1 MPAFNRFGRQYRS
14 DLADE
19 AAARKFAQETADKT
33 GRRIVITDENGKEIC
48 TVKPAPR
55 RNEVTLFRPKTC

>member
-1 MPAFNRFGRQYRS
+1 MPAFNQFGRQYRS

-19 AAARKFAQETADKT
+19 AAARKFARETADKT
-33 GRRIVITDENGKEIC
+33 GRTIVITDKNGKEIC

>member
-1 MPAFNRFGRQYRS
+1 MPAFNQFGRQYRS

-19 AAARKFAQETADKT
+19 AAARKFAQE
-33 GRRIVITDENGKEIC
+33 IVITDENGKEIC
-48 TVKPAPR
+48 AVKPVPR

>member
-1 MPAFNRFGRQYRS
+1 MSAFNQFGRQHLS

-19 AAARKFAQETADKT
+19 AAARKFARETADKT
-33 GRRIVITDENGKEIC
+33 GSTIVITDKNGKEIC

-55 RNEVTLFRPKTC
+55 RNEVTLFRPKT

>member
-1 MPAFNRFGRQYRS
+1 MSAFNQFWPSYLS

-19 AAARKFAQETADKT
+19 AAARKFARETADKT
-33 GRRIVITDENGKEIC
+33 GRTIVITEKNGKEIC

-55 RNEVTLFRPKTC
+55 RNEVTLFRPKT

>member
-1 MPAFNRFGRQYRS
+1 MPAFNQFGRQYRS

-33 GRRIVITDENGKEIC
+33 GRTIVITDEKGKEIC
-48 TVKPAPR
+48 AVKPTPR